1 MKVVRGYLLRKKPSL
16 TLKVLSLKACML
28 VRELTIHIYINIHS
42 VAVSPRYTHTVIIL
56 KDQDRCRKKSEWN
69 GGEEQGASPSP
80 VTGWVSGFG
89 GCYSYKYGILHTLG
103 EGVFNVPVE
112 GNGKET
118 QTSHTGCQEPSH
130 YSSLGGQ
137 EHHYKAEGKDME
149 NVGNSIFS
157 QRQFGQPCGLFQD
170 LSSS

>member
-69 GGEEQGASPSP
+69 GGEEQGRTDQPRRC
-80 VTGWVSGFG
+80 VGLRLL
-89 GCYSYKYGILHTLG
+89 YGMDSKPYLWL
-103 EGVFNVPVE
+103 
-112 GNGKET
+112 K
-118 QTSHTGCQEPSH
+118 
-130 YSSLGGQ
+130 
-137 EHHYKAEGKDME
+137 
-149 NVGNSIFS
+149 
-157 QRQFGQPCGLFQD
+157 
-170 LSSS
+170 